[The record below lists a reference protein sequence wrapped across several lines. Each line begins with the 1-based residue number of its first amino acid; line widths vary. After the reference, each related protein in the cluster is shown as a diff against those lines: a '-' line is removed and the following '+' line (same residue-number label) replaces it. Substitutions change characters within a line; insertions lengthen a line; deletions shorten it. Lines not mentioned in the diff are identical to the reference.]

1 MRSGGGGGGSASD
14 IYIVRKQERS
24 ELARVK
30 NGRKDK
36 KKRATAIKQTKGER

>member
-1 MRSGGGGGGSASD
+1 MAKVISQKSKAKGKW
-14 IYIVRKQERS
+14 KQERS
-24 ELARVK
+24 EQARVK